1 MEMLIKSHQEF
12 KFLKK
17 IIKDVLGI
25 NVEKNKSRL
34 REVVNA
40 KMIYAS
46 ILSEKGYGCSAI
58 GKSLGMNHATILHYN
73 RNIVFYLKT
82 DSNLRYNYNLVESE
96 YNSEFITTSE
106 LTIEE
111 IKNELISLRVEN
123 KSLHSTISNLEEE
136 NKNLQKEK
144 DIFGRQERMTEIFE
158 VVRQRTKIGTEDKL
172 LKKLNI
178 FYNGLY

>member
-1 MEMLIKSHQEF
+1 
-12 KFLKK
+12 
-17 IIKDVLGI
+17 
-25 NVEKNKSRL
+25 
-34 REVVNA
+34 
-40 KMIYAS
+40 
-46 ILSEKGYGCSAI
+46 
-58 GKSLGMNHATILHYN
+58 MNHATILHYN

-82 DSNLRYNYNLVESE
+82 DSNLRYNYSLVESE

-136 NKNLQKEK
+136 NKKLQTEK

-158 VVRQRTKIGTEDKL
+158 VVRQRTKIGSEDKL

-178 FYNGLY
+178 FYNGVY

>member
-1 MEMLIKSHQEF
+1 MLIKSHQEF

-34 REVVNA
+34 REVV
-40 KMIYAS
+40 
-46 ILSEKGYGCSAI
+46 
-58 GKSLGMNHATILHYN
+58 
-73 RNIVFYLKT
+73 
-82 DSNLRYNYNLVESE
+82 
-96 YNSEFITTSE
+96 ITTSE

-111 IKNELISLRVEN
+111 IKNEIISLRVEN

-178 FYNGLY
+178 FYNGVY